1 MLSYNYKVDKAMYNW
16 LILKRSEGI
25 PIDGAMIENA
35 IFCASLKFPDFKALD
50 EWMEKRKK

>member
-16 LILKRSEGI
+16 VILKRSEGI
-25 PIDGAMIENA
+25 PIDGVMIEDA